1 MLTTG
6 LTLTYTD
13 KNHFSESKT
22 MRQIIMLTTDMLNV
36 VPVNSNLQGSDSV
49 MHDEGVIDCR
59 A

>member
-1 MLTTG
+1 MLTTYSA
-6 LTLTYTD
+6 LTYTD

-36 VPVNSNLQGSDSV
+36 VPVNSNLQGSDCV
-49 MHDEGVIDCR
+49 MHGEGVIDCR